1 MKQRIYVVV
10 AFLAMSFIVLR
21 NSGVLFGPGAA
32 PDPPKQVNIA
42 SPRSFSFRDYTI
54 TPLATFH
61 IKAKVLSRKDYRQD
75 RESDISPVDLALGWG
90 RMSNEKVLDSIDIS
104 QSNRWYKW
112 WADRLP
118 IPKREIETHS
128 GNMHLVP
135 ANQSVG
141 SVMNRTRK
149 GDIVE
154 FSGSLIRI
162 DAKKGDWHWVSSL
175 SRTDTGSHACE
186 VVWVESF
193 EIQEL

>member
-1 MKQRIYVVV
+1 
-10 AFLAMSFIVLR
+10 
-21 NSGVLFGPGAA
+21 
-32 PDPPKQVNIA
+32 
-42 SPRSFSFRDYTI
+42 
-54 TPLATFH
+54 
-61 IKAKVLSRKDYRQD
+61 
-75 RESDISPVDLALGWG
+75 
-90 RMSNEKVLDSIDIS
+90 
-104 QSNRWYKW
+104 
-112 WADRLP
+112 
-118 IPKREIETHS
+118 
-128 GNMHLVP
+128 HLVP

-162 DAKKGDWHWVSSL
+162 DAKKDDWHWVSSL